1 VRLDV
6 DPFVLNYT
14 FPDSLAEVQVSMFAE
29 NLGSI
34 PPNTAAMQIIDGK
47 KKYYIILKSNFM
59 GNAVVSLVR
68 KR

>member
-1 VRLDV
+1 LDV

-47 KKYYIILKSNFM
+47 KKYYIILKSNFT